1 MKGEHLPLEQYYELP
16 QELIE
21 GLRARGLKQG
31 DLDLIAMLENWVNKE
46 KEKFKYL
53 PTDDLRLMQR
63 RASLYLKAVEGAEPE
78 IARELLKFA
87 IEDLQEAQIGTIQM
101 SVDEE
106 VESGARGKLI
116 LPELE
121 RQIKTTTEQRRKF
134 GIESGPEI
142 AEFERLIDAFESH
155 FSLEELT
162 AIIDVRNEVIQ
173 MNSEEKRAE
182 LEAMNIAEVS
192 KLHPIREPAR
202 LHLIPIVARLNR
214 IKEETNVTP
223 EKFKELDAQYK
234 KLSRAVGHTGSNDML
249 RHQ

>member
-162 AIIDVRNEVIQ
+162 AIIDVRN
-173 MNSEEKRAE
+173 
-182 LEAMNIAEVS
+182 
-192 KLHPIREPAR
+192 
-202 LHLIPIVARLNR
+202 
-214 IKEETNVTP
+214 
-223 EKFKELDAQYK
+223 
-234 KLSRAVGHTGSNDML
+234 
-249 RHQ
+249 